1 MTEEPLIAEDLLLLM
16 LDDKSGTPAGAGTL
30 HYALGG
36 AVLVELALRGRVET
50 DGSGGLGGPK
60 VLAAGEG
67 PLGDPLL
74 QEAYDKIAEKPRSVQ
89 SLLMAIGGGL
99 RKTLVERLVER
110 GFLRRESKRVLGLI
124 PRTTLPIDDGRY
136 ESELRQRVR
145 AVLEDGVEPDVRT
158 AAVVAL
164 LSSSGTLPS
173 LHPVPKWSGEVYHR
187 GKEFEEGSWGASAVN
202 TAVTRTATAIAVASA
217 TVVVTTVT

>member
-1 MTEEPLIAEDLLLLM
+1 MTEQPLIVEDLLLLM

-36 AVLVELALRGRVET
+36 AMLVELALRGRVED
-50 DGSGGLGGPK
+50 DGSRGLGGPK
-60 VLAAGEG
+60 VLATGDG

-74 QEAYDKIAEKPRSVQ
+74 QDAYDKVAEKPRSVQ

-99 RKTLVERLVER
+99 YKPVIERLLER
-110 GFLRRESKRVLGLI
+110 GFIRREQKRVLGLI
-124 PRTTLPIDDGRY
+124 PRTTLPVDDGEY
-136 ESELRQRVR
+136 ETELRQRVR
-145 AVLEDGVEPDVRT
+145 AVLEDGVDPDVRT

-173 LHPVPKWSGEVYHR
+173 LHPTPKWSSKVYHR
-187 GKEFEEGSWGASAVN
+187 GKEFEEGSWGASAVG